1 MANQTANWNSPDYFR
16 LLDEANNGGTNGT
29 ATAAAA
35 FNQSLPYRLDG
46 NRTDAVA
53 KPNYETG
60 SNFMLLLEDFG
71 EYFYN
76 YNGSGPIGVSNNTEF
91 PNNCTNSTCGEM
103 GTSKY
108 YNILKKYH
116 KLTET
121 PKK

>member
-16 LLDEANNGGTNGT
+16 LLDEANNIGINGT

-35 FNQSLPYRLDG
+35 AFNQSLQYRLDG

-108 YNILKKYH
+108 MVCLYCKKIS
-116 KLTET
+116 
-121 PKK
+121 